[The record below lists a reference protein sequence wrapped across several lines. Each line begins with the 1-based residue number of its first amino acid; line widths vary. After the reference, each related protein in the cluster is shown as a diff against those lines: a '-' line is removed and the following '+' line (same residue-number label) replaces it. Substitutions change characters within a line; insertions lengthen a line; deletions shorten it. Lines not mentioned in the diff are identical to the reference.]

1 MRANV
6 DPLIPQAVEA
16 TLTSAPMQQRRVI
29 ACWAF
34 GSRVVGKGRAGSDV
48 DLAVLCEPPLG
59 LERAKV
65 MDVVGRAVGADI
77 DLIDMASAPAGL
89 RWEVITTGRL
99 VVERDELAVEE
110 FVRRARWDAEDEEQ
124 RNRMILL
131 AQIPEGTTP

>member
-1 MRANV
+1 MK
-6 DPLIPQAVEA
+6 
-16 TLTSAPMQQRRVI
+16 QRRPI

-34 GSRVVGKGRAGSDV
+34 GSRAAGQGKPGSDV

-65 MDVVGRAVGADI
+65 MDIVGRVLKVDI
-77 DLIDMASAPAGL
+77 DLVDMATAPPGL

-99 VVERDELAVEE
+99 VVEHDEPVVEE

-131 AQIPEGTTP
+131 AQIPESPTP

>member
-1 MRANV
+1 MS
-6 DPLIPQAVEA
+6 
-16 TLTSAPMQQRRVI
+16 SAPMKERQLI

-34 GSRVVGKGRAGSDV
+34 GSRAAGKGKPGSDV

-65 MDVVGRAVGADI
+65 MDIVGRVLNVDI
-77 DLIDMASAPAGL
+77 DLVDMATAPPGL
-89 RWEVITTGRL
+89 CWEVITTGRL
-99 VVERDELAVEE
+99 VIEHDESAVEE

-131 AQIPEGTTP
+131 AQIPESASP

>member
-1 MRANV
+1 V
-6 DPLIPQAVEA
+6 DPLIPQAVQA
-16 TLTSAPMQQRRVI
+16 MLSSAPMQQRRVI

-34 GSRVVGKGRAGSDV
+34 GSRVAGKARAGSDV
-48 DLAVLCEPPLG
+48 DLAVLCEPELG

-65 MDVVGRAVGADI
+65 MDIVGRAVGTDI
-77 DLIDMASAPAGL
+77 DLIDMATAPAGL

-99 VVERDELAVEE
+99 VIERDELAVEE

-131 AQIPEGTTP
+131 AQLPEEATP